1 MNFYALGWKIGSV
14 LSQPSGFF
22 PIDFGTKTRKNCSKG
37 YNCGGSCISTKK
49 KCRVAVAGEAK
60 TFAEHVKQNKKHLA
74 KVQKTATKQ
83 HQKTAAKQQSI
94 KTKDKINPPKQN
106 TVSDNKKEIPFNH
119 VDFIQKGQKLLSDK
133 DKAILNKHTQQIKP
147 LLEKR
152 DNLEKEAAESLKKTG
167 SVDQSFYLRAEE
179 IRSEIEDIP
188 NRNKAKAVMD
198 KLKKQ
203 LESVQSVSDQKI
215 NEAIER
221 LNISAKAL
229 EQNPEIK
236 SQLKEYISL
245 TGFTLDN
252 VKTLDY
258 VTDRAYAQKDT
269 GTVNIGKGGK
279 NRIKNKAALF
289 HEISHFYE
297 YQNDSARS
305 AANEWI
311 RDKAKE
317 YTGSSNIQPKKLK
330 DITGSPNYQDD
341 ELAYE
346 DTFLA
351 PYVGKT
357 YEHKGRDSTEV
368 ISMGVEHF
376 ISPLKMLELYA
387 QDDSHFH
394 LITGLL
400 SSKQK

>member
-14 LSQPSGFF
+14 LSQPSEFF
-22 PIDFGTKTRKNCSKG
+22 PIDFGIKTRKNCSKG

-60 TFAEHVKQNKKHLA
+60 TFAEYVKQNKKHLA

-83 HQKTAAKQQSI
+83 QSAKA
-94 KTKDKINPPKQN
+94 KDKINPQKQN
-106 TVSDNKKEIPFNH
+106 TVSSNKKEAPFDR
-119 VDFIQKGQKLLSDK
+119 VDFIQKGQKLLSSK
-133 DKAILNKHTQQIKP
+133 DKAILDEYAQQWK
-147 LLEKR
+147 K
-152 DNLEKEAAESLKKTG
+152 LEKEARENLKKTG
-167 SVDQSFYLRAEE
+167 SVGESFELEAKK
-179 IRSEIEDIP
+179 IRSKIRSQLKNMP
-188 NRNKAKAVMD
+188 NRDKAEAIMNE
-198 KLKKQ
+198 LKKQ
-203 LESVQSVSDQKI
+203 LESVQPVSDQEI
-215 NEAIER
+215 NKAIER

-229 EQNPEIK
+229 EKNPEIK
-236 SQLKEYISL
+236 SHLKEYIRL

-258 VTDRAYAQKDT
+258 IKDRAYAQKET
-269 GTVNIGKGGK
+269 GTVNIGKGG
-279 NRIKNKAALF
+279 NKTANKTVLF
-289 HEISHFYE
+289 HELSHFYE
-297 YQNDSARS
+297 YQNDLARN
-305 AANEWI
+305 AANKWI

-330 DITGSPNYQDD
+330 DLTGNPNYRDD

-346 DTFLA
+346 DTFLT

-376 ISPLKMLELYA
+376 SSPLKMLELYA
-387 QDDSHFH
+387 QDASHFH

-400 SSKQK
+400 SFKQK